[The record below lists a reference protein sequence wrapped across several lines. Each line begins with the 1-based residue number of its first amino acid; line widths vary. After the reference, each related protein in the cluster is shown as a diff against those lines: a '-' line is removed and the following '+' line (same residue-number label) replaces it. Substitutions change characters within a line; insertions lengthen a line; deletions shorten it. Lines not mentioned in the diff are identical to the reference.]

1 MKEPFGLKDY
11 SDGSITSSIDPV
23 CGSKVDEDRAEGKTT
38 YAGQTYYFCS
48 KECQENFELE
58 PGFYIGQPR

>member
-11 SDGSITSSIDPV
+11 SDQSHTHSVDPV
-23 CGSKVDEDRAEGKTT
+23 CGMTVDESKAAAKTT

-48 KECQENFELE
+48 KECQRNFELE
-58 PGFYIGQPR
+58 PAHYIGQPH